1 MPYFGTFWCNVAQKA
16 CCKFQTCSGCEV
28 TNLSD
33 QLHRHKYCHVHA
45 EDKNRT
51 RKKTRWEMKTV
62 MEKQTILRKEA
73 QDVTRIVL
81 VKRTVKKPVTGVVRR
96 SRMVKKTEMRQKKQQ
111 QKKIVM
117 VKRTIMRPQLKYVL
131 QQVKR
136 RAVRMVTEMTTT

>member
-1 MPYFGTFWCNVAQKA
+1 
-16 CCKFQTCSGCEV
+16 
-28 TNLSD
+28 
-33 QLHRHKYCHVHA
+33 
-45 EDKNRT
+45 
-51 RKKTRWEMKTV
+51 